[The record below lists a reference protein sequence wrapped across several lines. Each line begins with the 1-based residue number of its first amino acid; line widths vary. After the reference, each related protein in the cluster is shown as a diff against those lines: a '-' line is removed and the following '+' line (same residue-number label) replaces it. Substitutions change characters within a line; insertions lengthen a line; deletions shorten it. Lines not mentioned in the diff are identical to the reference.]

1 MVHIT
6 NIYWPKIRTQ
16 KRNNG
21 SLLTEIWMTYNG
33 ILDVIEMESISLL
46 HWWMIHSYG
55 YDGLYTVSINSIPLS
70 ISILILVAISNH
82 CNYNSFD
89 HFDICTKQPNL
100 PSQITHKY
108 LCKIQSA
115 ILVIRSNLS
124 QNTNFGAFVNTTM
137 SIQARETNAT
147 VPHRC
152 IPVCPH
158 CQCVTPSANRYQ
170 NIQCIGYNL
179 KIHKLFTQ
187 TPHSKLS
194 PKAICSNTCECTPP
208 YSFKDHHY
216 FRISPCQF
224 EDWICW
230 MMVLMHI
237 INFLYWFHYWPKLR
251 V

>member
-55 YDGLYTVSINSIPLS
+55 YDGLYTVSINSIPLR

-100 PSQITHKY
+100 PSQILMQNTICNIGDKIKLISKY
-108 LCKIQSA
+108 KFRSLCKYYDVHSSPWNQCNCASSLHSRLPSLPMCHSLRKSIPKHSMHWIQFKNSQTIHTNSA
-115 ILVIRSNLS
+115 LEIISQGNLQQHLRVHTALLIQGPS
-124 QNTNFGAFVNTTM
+124 LFSDFTM
-137 SIQARETNAT
+137 SIW
-147 VPHRC
+147 
-152 IPVCPH
+152 
-158 CQCVTPSANRYQ
+158 
-170 NIQCIGYNL
+170 GLNL
-179 KIHKLFTQ
+179 LNDGFD
-187 TPHSKLS
+187 
-194 PKAICSNTCECTPP
+194 A
-208 YSFKDHHY
+208 YY
-216 FRISPCQF
+216 
-224 EDWICW
+224 
-230 MMVLMHI
+230 
-237 INFLYWFHYWPKLR
+237 
-251 V
+251 